1 MQFIE
6 GGTPPQDPGAFRPTF
21 TDDVWAVT
29 SADRRAI
36 GLYRTAHL
44 QALLNEALA
53 ELAPQGIRFI
63 AYAHEAGGDREAIA
77 AGPVLPGWQ
86 MSFIVV
92 DNAVLET
99 DARPRL
105 LTYLWVG
112 FAGIT
117 TVALIG
123 IVAGQTLGRRLRL
136 AQMKTDLTA
145 AAPSG
150 PVREQP
156 HRVLAE
162 TRRPRV
168 TAARAAGR
176 PRSPRARQWTAEDR
190 SRRWPGESERR
201 ARSSAR
207 RPQCHHGRTRKV
219 RRRAGPTMHVL
230 APAQDDLEDGRE
242 RLRRHVHRDERRR
255 PVRFRRRPG
264 CARQLVAP
272 IPEGPRRD
280 PMPSRESRLGFAAL
294 APLRHQACHPRRTR
308 LPHHPNS
315 SDAEDRDSQ
324 AALETAFVER
334 LQFA

>member
-1 MQFIE
+1 MPAAQRLFLMGELEQMVNVELPTAAALRLSMQFIE

-162 TRRPRV
+162 GHPPRV

-176 PRSPRARQWTAEDR
+176 PRS
-190 SRRWPGESERR
+190 
-201 ARSSAR
+201 
-207 RPQCHHGRTRKV
+207 RP
-219 RRRAGPTMHVL
+219 P
-230 APAQDDLEDGRE
+230 DG
-242 RLRRHVHRDERRR
+242 
-255 PVRFRRRPG
+255 
-264 CARQLVAP
+264 A
-272 IPEGPRRD
+272 
-280 PMPSRESRLGFAAL
+280 MPSGCYDADSACPSRPWLPCCVKPSTRAA
-294 APLRHQACHPRRTR
+294 AARVTRRGSRT
-308 LPHHPNS
+308 
-315 SDAEDRDSQ
+315 
-324 AALETAFVER
+324 
-334 LQFA
+334 